1 MDQEATAVLKKGKIR
16 EGQRRL
22 IGGESLRPG
31 VETVRTRARIVE
43 QDNTHAVIEV
53 ICDCG
58 RKCYVNC
65 AHAAPAGQQGGPA
78 PDQPAA
84 SG

>member
-1 MDQEATAVLKKGKIR
+1 MDQEATAVLKRDKIR

-22 IGGESLRPG
+22 IGGGSPRAN
-31 VETVRTRARIVE
+31 VEPVRTRARIVE
-43 QDNTHAVIEV
+43 QDDTHAVIEV

-65 AHAAPAGQQGGPA
+65 AHEAPTGQKGGPGSA
-78 PDQPAA
+78 QPAA